1 MRSIRSLLYFPELVN
16 EKAARTVAA
25 GVALLGVL
33 TVATGWHW
41 LVLVLAAGFALRVAA
56 GPRFDPLGLL
66 ATRVVAPRLGAPRI
80 VAGPPKRFAQ
90 GVGLALTSVAAV
102 LGLALGH
109 DAALVGLLAL
119 LVGFATLEAA
129 FGFCAGCYAFG
140 WLIRFGVVPEQTC
153 AACADISLR
162 RPETLAA

>member
-1 MRSIRSLLYFPELVN
+1 MRPIRSLLGFPELVN

-25 GVALLGVL
+25 AVAAVGALALLP
-33 TVATGWHW
+33 GWHW
-41 LVLVLAAGFALRVAA
+41 LVLVLAAGFALRVAS

-66 ATRVVAPRLGAPRI
+66 ATRVVAPRLGAPRL

-90 GVGLALTSVAAV
+90 GVGLALTSLAAALGLGLGADAV
-102 LGLALGH
+102 LMS
-109 DAALVGLLAL
+109 LVGL

-129 FGFCAGCYAFG
+129 LGFCAGCYAFG
-140 WLIRFGVVPEQTC
+140 WLIRLGMVPEEAC

-162 RPETLAA
+162 RPEGLAT